1 MSDFSAAQPA
11 AASRAFSVGGVLKRS
26 FNAFFA
32 NFISFNLLGLAA
44 FVPGLLLVMLLF
56 GATFFS
62 LLSYDPAAGDPPP
75 DIGAIGFGSFAI
87 VWVLMVS
94 LQYFLTAVIVYGA
107 LRYLGGDR
115 AGILACLMHGLRR
128 IVPIVGIA
136 VITTVLVSIGMILLV
151 VPGIII
157 ALMICLAIP
166 VLMVENP
173 GIVGSLQ
180 RSRALTKGYRWHLFG
195 IFLLAFVIT
204 VLVNV
209 LVPIPFGLVL
219 PDAAATVLAVLLQLF
234 TTVFLATVLAV
245 SYHDLRV
252 AKEGVSTAQLAAVFD

>member
-1 MSDFSAAQPA
+1 MSEYSAAQPA
-11 AASRAFSVGGVLKRS
+11 PVGGTFSVGGVLKRS
-26 FNAFFA
+26 FSTFFA
-32 NFISFNLLGLAA
+32 NFVSFNLLGLAA

-62 LLSYDPAAGDPPP
+62 LISYDAAAGGPPP
-75 DIGAIGFGSFAI
+75 DFGAVGFGSFAV

-107 LRYLGGDR
+107 LSYLRGSR
-115 AGILACLMHGLRR
+115 AGVAACLMHGLRR

-136 VITTVLVSIGMILLV
+136 VITTVLVSLGMILLI

-166 VLMVENP
+166 VLMVENA
-173 GIVGSLQ
+173 GVVGSLQ

-195 IFLLAFVIT
+195 VFLLAFVIT
-204 VLVNV
+204 TIVNI
-209 LVPIPFGLVL
+209 LVPMPFGLVL
-219 PDAAATVLAVLLQLF
+219 PDTAGTVVALLLQLF

-245 SYHDLRV
+245 AYHDLRV